1 MKALALTLVGN
12 GAYLN
17 EESLIQLL
25 GEDGVIWL
33 YLPHDEWVVK
43 GYAIQCLGNVCLK

>member
-33 YLPHDEWVVK
+33 YLHDEWVVK